1 MAKKPALDKKAKKQ
15 YIKEL
20 FKEFKETG
28 NPKLRDELIT
38 ENLYLCDILS
48 RKYANRGIDFDDI
61 YQVAS
66 IGLILAVDRFDPSK
80 GYEFTSYATPTIVG
94 EIKRHFR
101 DKGWTIKV
109 PRRIQELSKKISN
122 AKVHLSQSMGQT
134 PTAKDIADFL
144 DLTEETVIEVMEASK
159 VYTPGS
165 LDISI
170 ESNDDGSELFLSDV
184 IGDDDPT
191 YDRIENLDFLKRELE
206 NLKEMERTIIIER
219 YINKKTQIQIAEEL
233 GVSQMTV
240 SRIEKRVIKQLQK
253 SAIENGTVIANE
265 NKKAK
270 KK

>member
-1 MAKKPALDKKAKKQ
+1 MSKKSTVDKKAKKE

-28 NPKLRDELIT
+28 DPRIRDELIT

-48 RKYANRGIDFDDI
+48 RKYANRGIEFDDI

-144 DLTEETVIEVMEASK
+144 DLSEEQVIEVMEASK

-170 ESNDDGSELFLSDV
+170 ESGDDGSELFLSDV
-184 IGDDDPT
+184 IGDEDPT
-191 YDRIENLDFLKRELE
+191 YDRIENLDFLKRELS
-206 NLKEMERTIIIER
+206 NLNDIERTIIIER
-219 YINKKTQIQIAEEL
+219 YINKKTQIQIAKEL
-233 GVSQMTV
+233 DISQMTV
-240 SRIEKRVIKQLQK
+240 SRIEKRVIKEMQK
-253 SAIENGTVIANE
+253 SAIENGTLDKPE
-265 NKKAK
+265 KAK